1 MVKGCIKSKK
11 YTCFLSSSNIIGQE
25 NKQVLSMNKFTVE
38 KIILW
43 NHATEMPLAG
53 SYIFLGQDNIETKRK
68 KLYRQVRQN

>member
-1 MVKGCIKSKK
+1 
-11 YTCFLSSSNIIGQE
+11 
-25 NKQVLSMNKFTVE
+25 MNKFTVK